1 MTLENNTMNK
11 TVAPAQGGAAP
22 PRAVMPSGQ
31 PQAGAEYGEAGDPEQ
46 VPPQAQPVAGSMSLQ
61 AGSGQGEVSGRR
73 STPAQPQ
80 APAMR
85 PLVDIFEDEGGVT
98 LLADLPG
105 VPRDRLELRV
115 DGDTLVMEGTADVS
129 DMPWVHAEMLSPR
142 FERSF
147 TLSREWDPKQI
158 EATLEHGV
166 LKLRLHKVAQAQAK
180 RIEVKAL

>member
-1 MTLENNTMNK
+1 MNTSPEPSQAGN
-11 TVAPAQGGAAP
+11 PSQRAAI
-22 PRAVMPSGQ
+22 STGQ
-31 PQAGAEYGEAGDPEQ
+31 PQAGAPSGEAGQPGQ
-46 VPPQAQPVAGSMSLQ
+46 AQPQAQTGAGSMCLQ
-61 AGSGQGEVSGRR
+61 AGSGQCEVSGRR

-115 DGDTLVMEGTADVS
+115 DGDNLVIEGTADVS
-129 DMPWVHAEMLSPR
+129 EMPWVHAEMLSPR
-142 FERSF
+142 FQRSF
-147 TLSREWDPKQI
+147 TLSRDLDPNQI

>member
-1 MTLENNTMNK
+1 MNPS
-11 TVAPAQGGAAP
+11 AEPSQGGNPSQRAAT
-22 PRAVMPSGQ
+22 STGQ
-31 PQAGAEYGEAGDPEQ
+31 PQSGAPYGEEGKPGLAQ
-46 VPPQAQPVAGSMSLQ
+46 PQAQAVAGSMSLQ
-61 AGSGQGEVSGRR
+61 AGSGQGVVSGRL

-80 APAMR
+80 VPAMR

-98 LLADLPG
+98 LLADMPG
-105 VPRDRLELRV
+105 VSRDRLELRV
-115 DGDTLVMEGTADVS
+115 DGDTLVIEGTADVS

-142 FERSF
+142 FQRSF
-147 TLSREWDPKQI
+147 TLSRDLDPNQI

>member
-1 MTLENNTMNK
+1 MNTS
-11 TVAPAQGGAAP
+11 AQP
-22 PRAVMPSGQ
+22 SPSSNPSQRATISTGQ
-31 PQAGAEYGEAGDPEQ
+31 PQTGAPSGEAGKPGQ
-46 VPPQAQPVAGSMSLQ
+46 APPQAQPVAGSMSLQ

-142 FERSF
+142 FQRSF
-147 TLSREWDPKQI
+147 TLSRDLDPNQI